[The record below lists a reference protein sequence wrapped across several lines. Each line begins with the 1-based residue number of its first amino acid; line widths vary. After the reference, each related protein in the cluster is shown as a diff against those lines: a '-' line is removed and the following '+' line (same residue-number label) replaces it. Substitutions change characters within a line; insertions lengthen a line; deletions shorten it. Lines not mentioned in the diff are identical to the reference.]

1 MDYRSP
7 HRSHLVLS
15 PGLPATGP
23 SPLHQTHNC
32 VTSLLKHREQLP
44 TALLTPAIGTLR
56 ERTRGTRTVQAFPS
70 LFLAITVILEESYY
84 SVIIITPNIIPTLHL
99 VTSVLSASFPEPPT
113 NWTSHCFGFNPL
125 VLPLWF
131 LFVAFPLTEMVSY
144 LPGTPPSKGIQT
156 HLLHM
161 DFSYLL
167 AKNNVG
173 SSLSEIFLYHL
184 YGTSIRLCA
193 ALFPLLDCT
202 FFKRLSIMTST
213 PVLSTGCTKHICSR
227 SVLRKHINFENKT

>member
-1 MDYRSP
+1 MRGLTPPLSFHSLLFLFPPQRIFFSPARSLSSAPDPNSRERPSLEMDYRSP

-113 NWTSHCFGFNPL
+113 N
-125 VLPLWF
+125 
-131 LFVAFPLTEMVSY
+131 
-144 LPGTPPSKGIQT
+144 
-156 HLLHM
+156 
-161 DFSYLL
+161 
-167 AKNNVG
+167 
-173 SSLSEIFLYHL
+173 
-184 YGTSIRLCA
+184 
-193 ALFPLLDCT
+193 
-202 FFKRLSIMTST
+202 
-213 PVLSTGCTKHICSR
+213 
-227 SVLRKHINFENKT
+227 